1 MKKTKDLG
9 KNTKD
14 DGKNCFYQGYYIK
27 KGDFLFAF
35 SRFFNN
41 FAVKMT
47 SYEKEVIHHYLT
59 DGGICAA
66 K

>member
-1 MKKTKDLG
+1 MKKTKDLEEKRKGRG
-9 KNTKD
+9 KKR
-14 DGKNCFYQGYYIK
+14 FYRGVYIK

-35 SRFFNN
+35 SRIFNN

-59 DGGICAA
+59 DGGIRAA